1 MKVSPDRQSQ
11 VKEGDGDRLF
21 FIFFVLANTHF
32 PCCKGSLLSPLR
44 FPATNPPAPPTSLS
58 GTMSLNAF
66 ESN

>member
-21 FIFFVLANTHF
+21 FLANTHF
-32 PCCKGSLLSPLR
+32 PCCKGSLLNPLR
-44 FPATNPPAPPTSLS
+44 FPATNPPAPPIFIS
-58 GTMSLNAF
+58 GTTSMNAF